1 MPEMKRV
8 SGALAAGV
16 ILALSGCVLGGSDGG
31 DTSGTTVAPASAAA
45 QGKEVETPEAFSLTD
60 AALWDGRPSLGG
72 IWVAHA
78 AVKDPERVVIRNLDN
93 GKTITGALF
102 RRERDFPGPS
112 IQMSSDAAAA
122 LGVLAGQPA
131 KVSIVA
137 LRKPEPAPAPTPEPT
152 ADLADGQIDQSTLDV
167 TAQAAAAIDR
177 AEGTIRPTARPKD
190 AKVAAPAA
198 TAQAPAA
205 PADAEPASA
214 KTPVVE
220 NPAKTTPA
228 DADAD
233 QDAQDAPAQPAAKP
247 EAKPETETTAPAA
260 TGAPLSGVLEQPYV
274 QVGTFTSEDNAK
286 RAALDLS
293 KGGMSAVVRTTGT
306 GTQTVWRVIV
316 GPALTAEERD
326 GLLKKLKAAG
336 YPDAYP
342 VGG

>member
-31 DTSGTTVAPASAAA
+31 DSSGTTVAPAGAAA

-137 LRKPEPAPAPTPEPT
+137 LRKPAAPEPAAAP
-152 ADLADGQIDQSTLDV
+152 ADGQIDQSTLDV
-167 TAQAAAAIDR
+167 TAQAAAAIER

-190 AKVAAPAA
+190 TKVAAPAA
-198 TAQAPAA
+198 A
-205 PADAEPASA
+205 ADAEPATPPTTPPT
-214 KTPVVE
+214 TPVVE
-220 NPAKTTPA
+220 NPAKQA
-228 DADAD
+228 
-233 QDAQDAPAQPAAKP
+233 DAPAEPAAKP
-247 EAKPETETTAPAA
+247 EAKPETEAAAPEPAA

-293 KGGMSAVVRTTGT
+293 KAGMSAVVRTTGT

-316 GPALTAEERD
+316 GPALTAAERD
-326 GLLKKLKAAG
+326 ALLKKLKAAG